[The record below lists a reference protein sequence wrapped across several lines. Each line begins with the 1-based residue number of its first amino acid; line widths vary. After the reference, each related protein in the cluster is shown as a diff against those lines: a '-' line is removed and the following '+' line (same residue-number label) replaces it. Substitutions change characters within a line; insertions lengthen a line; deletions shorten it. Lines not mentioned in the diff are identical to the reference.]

1 MKESEREQ
9 IALFRYNVISTLINN
24 DISTSKNQLYQ
35 ELSERKFRYIDGNMV
50 KVSPASIERWY
61 YTYTKKGFDALKPM
75 NRNDIGKAR
84 KLDEDTMMAIVHYI
98 TEHPRIPA
106 TAIYEALISNGYIA
120 NKDVSLS
127 TVSRFVSAYKKNKDI
142 SVVKEMRRYEAEH
155 INDIWC
161 CDTTYSFKLDVG
173 GKKQRTYIIAI
184 LDDASRAIVGCD
196 VFFQDNFVNF
206 LSVLK
211 GAVTRFGKPKKLN
224 LDNGAPYKNNQIE
237 LLGARLGIIMH
248 HNPAY
253 SPTGKAK
260 IERFFCTL
268 KDHFMA
274 TYHLENHLSIEKFR
288 KDLLEYINSYNNK
301 IHSSLN
307 GRTPYQRFFDGKD
320 EVKYLT
326 QEFIDKSFLLEID
339 RTVSADNVILIDQH
353 EYEVPYKYARKR
365 IKLRYSADL
374 KDVYV
379 IEDDKYIKI
388 SLLDKVANSKVKREK
403 PKLTNMEE

>member
-9 IALFRYNVISTLINN
+9 IALFRYNVISTLIND

-35 ELSERKFRYIDGNMV
+35 ELCERKFRYIDGNMV
-50 KVSPASIERWY
+50 KVSSASIERWY

-84 KLDEDTMMAIVHYI
+84 KLDEDTMMAIVQYI

-237 LLGARLGIIMH
+237 LLDARLGIIMH

-260 IERFFCTL
+260 IERFFFSF

-388 SLLDKVANSKVKREK
+388 NLLDKVANSKVKREK